1 MIAGSRTEAGGDG
14 PAGEAP
20 ILITCARGL
29 APVLAG
35 EVESLCLPVIA
46 THETAVETAGPLS
59 LCPRLN
65 LHLRTGH
72 RVLWRL
78 RSFGASSSSDVY
90 RGCAAMPWEDHLL
103 PEHPITVR
111 ASSDAPDAGP
121 DGRLAA
127 LKCKDAIADRMRD
140 RCGRRPDSGPEPR
153 GACIFILWRGG
164 ECRVFLDT
172 SGVPLSFR
180 GYRRLTVAAPMR
192 ESLAAGVLLASGWR
206 GERPLANPMCGSGT
220 LAIEGAWIAMRR
232 APGLLRARFAFMC
245 LRGYD
250 DAAWRA
256 LREEAL
262 RAARSAPPAAIAAS
276 DRDPAAV
283 EAARVNA
290 RAAGVEPHIALTA
303 CDFVESPVPGPA
315 PLIVLNPEYGERMG
329 AGEDLAPEYRRIG
342 RFLRERG
349 QGGRGVVF
357 TGNLALSRRIGLKV
371 GGIRTMFN
379 GPIECRMLEFE
390 LTGPP
395 ARDGDPRTA
404 REARGG

>member
-1 MIAGSRTEAGGDG
+1 MIAGSRTEAKGGWA
-14 PAGEAP
+14 PGEAP
-20 ILITCARGL
+20 ILVTCPRGL
-29 APVLAG
+29 APVLAA
-35 EVESLCLPVIA
+35 EIESLGVPVLA

-78 RSFGASSSSDVY
+78 RSFGAASAADVY
-90 RGCAAMPWEDHLL
+90 RGCSALPWEDVLL

-127 LKCKDAIADRMRD
+127 LKCKDAIADRMRE

-153 GACIFILWRGG
+153 GACVFVLWRAGD
-164 ECRVFLDT
+164 CRVFLDT

-245 LRGYD
+245 LRGYE

-262 RAARSAPPAAIAAS
+262 RAARPAPPSPIAAS

-290 RAAGVEPHIALTA
+290 RAAGVERHIGLTVG
-303 CDFVESPVPGPA
+303 DFMECPVPGPA

-349 QGGRGVVF
+349 AGGRGVVF

-371 GGIRTMFN
+371 GAIRTMFN

-395 ARDGDPRTA
+395 PRP
-404 REARGG
+404 

>member
-1 MIAGSRTEAGGDG
+1 MAGGH
-14 PAGEAP
+14 AP

-29 APVLAG
+29 APVLAA
-35 EVESLCLPVIA
+35 EVESLGLPVLA
-46 THETAVETAGPLS
+46 THDTAVETAGPLR
-59 LCPRLN
+59 LCTRLN

-78 RSFGASSSSDVY
+78 DSFGATSPGDVY
-90 RGCAAMPWEDHLL
+90 RGCAAMPWEDVLL

-164 ECRVFLDT
+164 DCRVFLDT

-192 ESLAAGVLLASGWR
+192 ESLAAGILLASGWR
-206 GERPLANPMCGSGT
+206 GDTPLANPMCGSGT
-220 LAIEGAWIAMRR
+220 IAIEAAWIAQRR
-232 APGLLRARFAFMC
+232 AAGLLRARFAFMC
-245 LRGYD
+245 LRGFD

-256 LREEAL
+256 EREEAL
-262 RAARSAPPAAIAAS
+262 RATRPAPPAAIAAS

-290 RAAGVEPHIALTA
+290 RAAGVERFIEFSA
-303 CDFVESPVPGPA
+303 CDFMESPVPGPS
-315 PLIVLNPEYGERMG
+315 PMIVLNPEYGERLG
-329 AGEDLAPEYRRIG
+329 AEADLAPEYRRIG
-342 RFLRERG
+342 QFLRERG
-349 QGGRGVVF
+349 RGGRGVVF
-357 TGNLALSRRIGLKV
+357 TGNLALSRRFGLKV
-371 GGIRTMFN
+371 GSIRTMFN

-390 LTGPP
+390 LSGPP
-395 ARDGDPRTA
+395 ERT
-404 REARGG
+404 RKEVENSKLQGS